1 MADVE
6 MTGLETGGAEAA
18 GPMERGSGLAA
29 LPGNL
34 MMWILIFSELAVF
47 GVAFLGFAVARVL
60 DPAIFAAG
68 QAHLNGTAGALN
80 TMVLVTS
87 GYLAAKG
94 VAAGRR
100 GAVPQARRAMMM
112 AAAVGSVFLAV
123 KAVEYSATLGA
134 GLTIDTDS
142 FFTLYFLLT
151 GFHALHVV
159 LGIVILLLVG
169 RSGPDTLVENLETGA
184 AFWHM
189 VDLVWVILYP
199 LVYLIR

>member
-1 MADVE
+1 MADVD
-6 MTGLETGGAEAA
+6 MTAPQDRPGGLD
-18 GPMERGSGLAA
+18 A

-47 GVAFLGFAVARVL
+47 GVAFLGFATARVL
-60 DPAIFAAG
+60 DPATFAAG
-68 QAHLNGTAGALN
+68 QAHLNGTLGALN

-87 GYLAAKG
+87 GYLAARA

-100 GAVPQARRAMMM
+100 GAAKQARRAMLA

-134 GLTIDTDS
+134 GLTIDSDT

-159 LGIVILLLVG
+159 LGIVILLLVS
-169 RSGPDTLVENLETGA
+169 RSGPETLVENLETGA